1 MSQERMEKTGGSS
14 NRNFN
19 APDIGE
25 SLSAAQS
32 VTQKVRVV
40 HGVNEQYF
48 DNLDGKTVGS
58 VKKSLREVFN
68 IPGDA
73 EALIDGKA
81 VQDDFILDGGM
92 NLEFVKEAG
101 VKGESENERKSQ
113 FQKWN

>member
-1 MSQERMEKTGGSS
+1 MPQERMENTGNSS

-32 VTQKVRVV
+32 VTQKIRVV
-40 HGVNEQYF
+40 HGVDDGYF
-48 DNLDGKTVGS
+48 DIEGKTVGS

-73 EALIDGKA
+73 EALIEGKS
-81 VQDDFILDGGM
+81 VQDDFILEAGM

-101 VKGESENERKSQ
+101 IKGFFFCKFSI
-113 FQKWN
+113 